1 MKLEGQKTIPAPIE
15 RTWEAL
21 NDPEVLRASIAGC
34 ESLER
39 TGEDEYAA
47 AMKVRIGPVNARFK
61 GKLKLSDIVA
71 PRSYRIAFEGQ
82 GGAAGFGKGNA
93 DVRLEPAGDATL
105 LSYVAEAQVGGKIA
119 QIGSRLVDAAAAKI
133 AEDFFTAFEARL
145 AADGAEAGDATSAA
159 DGPGTPGPADPAGA
173 DDAGRSP
180 AIERSATTTTGT
192 AAAAP
197 VPAAPVGSGS
207 PKVLWWVIAAAI
219 VVALAYA
226 FLG

>member
-15 RTWEAL
+15 RTWAAL
-21 NDPEVLRASIAGC
+21 NDPEMLRASIAGC
-34 ESLER
+34 ESLEQ
-39 TGEDEYAA
+39 TAEDEYAA

-71 PRSYRIAFEGQ
+71 PSSYRIAFEGQ

-93 DVRLEPAGDATL
+93 DVRLEPAEGGATL

-145 AADGAEAGDATSAA
+145 AAD
-159 DGPGTPGPADPAGA
+159 
-173 DDAGRSP
+173 
-180 AIERSATTTTGT
+180 T
-192 AAAAP
+192 AAAVDAAEGADASAAGEAQRP
-197 VPAAPVGSGS
+197 PTASHTDAAPAGTGSSPGSG
-207 PKVLWWVIAAAI
+207 KVLWWVIAAAVI
-219 VVALAYA
+219 AALVYTMS
-226 FLG
+226 G

>member
-15 RTWEAL
+15 RTWAAL
-21 NDPEVLRASIAGC
+21 NDPEMLRASIAGC
-34 ESLER
+34 ESLEQ
-39 TGEDEYAA
+39 TAEDEYAA

-71 PRSYRIAFEGQ
+71 PSSYRIAFEGQ

-93 DVRLEPAGDATL
+93 DVRLEPAEGGATL

-145 AADGAEAGDATSAA
+145 AAD
-159 DGPGTPGPADPAGA
+159 
-173 DDAGRSP
+173 
-180 AIERSATTTTGT
+180 T
-192 AAAAP
+192 AAAVDAVDAVDAAEGADASAAGEAQRP
-197 VPAAPVGSGS
+197 PTAVRTDAAPAGTGSNPGSG
-207 PKVLWWVIAAAI
+207 KVLWWVIAAAVI
-219 VVALAYA
+219 AVLVYTMS
-226 FLG
+226 G